1 MIAEWNG
8 RPHCSCCQKPV
19 VLVPQ
24 LCTLAGSGTPL
35 VREHTCGR
43 PRPREPVCAR
53 LRKSGQVGVSCWLPM
68 LLLACAHPAP
78 VPPPA
83 PQPIV
88 VDLPMPAPI
97 HQATP
102 EELASMVTI
111 PARGHATE
119 APVWI
124 SSTVFFDTDSAVL
137 SPGARREL
145 ADLRGT
151 LRVVGHCDERG
162 SREYNLA
169 LGQRRAGAVA
179 SYLRKMGVTVRA
191 TSRGKEEPVDA
202 GHSEEAWVRNR
213 RAVVTR

>member
-1 MIAEWNG
+1 MTQTLGYI
-8 RPHCSCCQKPV
+8 RRLFKRRKPPHP
-19 VLVPQ
+19 PHP
-24 LCTLAGSGTPL
+24 PL
-35 VREHTCGR
+35 VALVARWEQL
-43 PRPREPVCAR
+43 PPVCPR
-53 LRKSGQVGVSCWLPM
+53 LRCVGPLRVTCWLPM
-68 LLLACAHPAP
+68 VLLACAHPAP

-145 ADLRGT
+145 ADLRGPLT
-151 LRVVGHCDERG
+151 VTGHCDERG
-162 SREYNLA
+162 STAYNLA
-169 LGQRRAGAVA
+169 LGQRRADAVA
-179 SYLRKMGVTVRA
+179 GYLRHLGVASVRA
-191 TSRGKEEPVDA
+191 VSAGKEHPADL
-202 GHSEEAWVRNR
+202 GHDEAAWARNR
-213 RAVVTR
+213 RAEATRP